1 MLSVKHET
9 KNGSKTYSYDN
20 IDGKTISAY
29 MSEWQRAQRRR
40 QRVNEGLPAWIHA
53 HEVPSQIAAMIVEMR
68 DQGISWSRISRKV
81 DITSYMAQKVYSLH
95 KRK

>member
-20 IDGKTISAY
+20 IDGKTISVY
-29 MSEWQRAQRRR
+29 MSEWQRAQRRK
-40 QRVNEGLPAWIHA
+40 QRVNEGLPTWIHA
-53 HEVPSQIAAMIVEMR
+53 HEVPSQTAMIIVEMR
-68 DQGISWSRISRKV
+68 DLGKSWSQISRKLNFT
-81 DITSYMAQKVYSLH
+81 DYMARKVYSLH